1 MSTSL
6 RQALVV
12 AAFAVLS
19 SVSVTLGVVG
29 LTRAPIVLATPPST
43 TNPVTTYTPGIIT
56 TGDATVSKRP
66 DMAFLNVGVEAQ
78 GSTATATQ
86 KDLAGQAAR
95 LIARAKS
102 LGIPDQDINTSGY
115 SIGPRYTTDG
125 AVNGYQAAEQL
136 ELKWHNVDNVGSA
149 LDALVQQGGAT
160 RVSVSFGIA
169 DLKAAQAEA
178 RTLAVGDARS
188 RAAAMA
194 KAAGVQLGQV
204 LSLSDFTTGGRL
216 SAGSFAPTADAS
228 TQVPVG
234 QLDIAVTVE
243 VDFAIA

>member
-12 AAFAVLS
+12 AAFAVLC

-29 LTRAPIVLATPPST
+29 LTRAPIALATQPST
-43 TNPVTTYTPGIIT
+43 TNPFTTYTPGIIT

-78 GSTATATQ
+78 GSTATAAQ

-136 ELKWHNVDNVGSA
+136 ELTWHNVDNVGSA

-204 LSLSDFTTGGRL
+204 LSVSDFTTGGRA

-234 QLDIAVTVE
+234 QLEIAVTVE